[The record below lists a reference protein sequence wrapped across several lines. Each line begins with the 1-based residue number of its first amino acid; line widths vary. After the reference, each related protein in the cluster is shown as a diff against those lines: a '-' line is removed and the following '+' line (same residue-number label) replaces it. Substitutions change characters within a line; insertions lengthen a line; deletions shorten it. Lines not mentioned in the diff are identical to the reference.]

1 MPNMGKQHRYIS
13 QSISPNPFQSWV
25 LPLKWD
31 WVSLLRDVPVIQLRG
46 RRRKE
51 VALGDGSLYRV
62 PREQGC
68 DLFSGHRGY
77 SSLAFTSYGVG
88 RILFLTNLSTYI
100 PSKETPLGF
109 KGCSGTIPV
118 A

>member
-1 MPNMGKQHRYIS
+1 M
-13 QSISPNPFQSWV
+13 
-25 LPLKWD
+25 
-31 WVSLLRDVPVIQLRG
+31 IQLRG
-46 RRRKE
+46 RRRKK

-77 SSLAFTSYGVG
+77 SSLAFTTYGVG